1 MGLVYRGVYCD
12 ISIKL
17 GDSRTLH
24 YVISITQ
31 SDSTD
36 AQCAQCAHDALRVF
50 RLNGLKARVEYL

>member
-24 YVISITQ
+24 YVISMSQ
-31 SDSTD
+31 SDRSD
-36 AQCAQCAHDALRVF
+36 AQCAHDALRVL

>member
-12 ISIKL
+12 ISINI

-24 YVISITQ
+24 YVISISQ
-31 SDSTD
+31 SDRTD
-36 AQCAQCAHDALRVF
+36 AQCAHDALRVF

>member
-1 MGLVYRGVYCD
+1 MGLVYRGGYCD
-12 ISIKL
+12 ISINI

-24 YVISITQ
+24 CVISITQ

-36 AQCAQCAHDALRVF
+36 AQCARDALRVL

>member
-12 ISIKL
+12 ISRNL

-24 YVISITQ
+24 YVISISQ
-31 SDSTD
+31 SDRTD
-36 AQCAQCAHDALRVF
+36 AQCAHDALRVF

>member
-1 MGLVYRGVYCD
+1 MGLVYRGVYCE

-24 YVISITQ
+24 YVISISQ

-36 AQCAQCAHDALRVF
+36 AQCARDALRVF

>member
-12 ISIKL
+12 ISINL

-24 YVISITQ
+24 YVISIGQ

-36 AQCAQCAHDALRVF
+36 AQCAHDALRVL

>member
-1 MGLVYRGVYCD
+1 MGLVYRGVYCN

-36 AQCAQCAHDALRVF
+36 AQCAHDALRVF

>member
-1 MGLVYRGVYCD
+1 MGLVYRGVYFD
-12 ISIKL
+12 ISINR

-24 YVISITQ
+24 CVISISQ

-36 AQCAQCAHDALRVF
+36 AQCAHDAVRVF

>member
-12 ISIKL
+12 ISINR

-24 YVISITQ
+24 CVISITQ

-36 AQCAQCAHDALRVF
+36 AQCAHDALRVL

>member
-17 GDSRTLH
+17 GDSITLH
-24 YVISITQ
+24 YVISMSQ

-36 AQCAQCAHDALRVF
+36 AQCAHDALRVF
-50 RLNGLKARVEYL
+50 RLNGLKARIEYL

>member
-1 MGLVYRGVYCD
+1 MGLVYRGGYCD
-12 ISIKL
+12 ISINI

-24 YVISITQ
+24 YVISMSQ

-36 AQCAQCAHDALRVF
+36 AQCAHDALRVL

>member
-12 ISIKL
+12 ISINR

-31 SDSTD
+31 SGSTD
-36 AQCAQCAHDALRVF
+36 AQCAHDALRVF

>member
-12 ISIKL
+12 ISRNL

-24 YVISITQ
+24 YVISISQ
-31 SDSTD
+31 SDRSD
-36 AQCAQCAHDALRVF
+36 AQCAHDALRVF

>member
-12 ISIKL
+12 ISINL

-24 YVISITQ
+24 YVISISQ
-31 SDSTD
+31 SDRSD
-36 AQCAQCAHDALRVF
+36 AQCAHDALRVF

>member
-1 MGLVYRGVYCD
+1 MGLVYRGGYCD
-12 ISIKL
+12 ISINI

-24 YVISITQ
+24 YVISISQ

-36 AQCAQCAHDALRVF
+36 AQCARDALRVF

>member
-24 YVISITQ
+24 YVISISQ

-36 AQCAQCAHDALRVF
+36 AQCAHDALRVL